1 VALIV
6 SLRGDLH
13 RFSGKAD
20 MKVTTLHPATVTDVW
35 RKRICFNGPLPPD
48 ESVARHGIRHPQE
61 APTAGPC
68 FGAGRLRFHRRS
80 VALEPRLSRHQR
92 SGNVSTAGSAGLRSS
107 ASGAKPALAF
117 RLPTSADRGTR
128 RFGN

>member
-1 VALIV
+1 MALIV

-48 ESVARHGIRHPQE
+48 GSVARYGRPPQLP
-61 APTAGPC
+61 ARPGGGRALR
-68 FGAGRLRFHRRS
+68 GAGG
-80 VALEPRLSRHQR
+80 P
-92 SGNVSTAGSAGLRSS
+92 
-107 ASGAKPALAF
+107 
-117 RLPTSADRGTR
+117 
-128 RFGN
+128 